1 MKKRIITA
9 VVLAAVLLPLVILDH
24 HKYPLVGHLFLAVG
38 IIFSIIASFEIMSL
52 FSKQHPSLGI
62 LRLLVPFMSGTLVY
76 TIYLAT
82 TQGLSISD
90 PAEASIV
97 YHLLTMGLFI
107 LYVVIALGHAVFA
120 RNSSGNDMMA
130 SILTLTYCG
139 LLLGFV
145 INIRFLEPFSDQ
157 DFVYFRGGRSLGIY
171 TRSFVTTPSPT
182 SSVQNLLLKLCPE
195 ISLKKSVE
203 GAIAGLIAEAFSE
216 SQPSFLKSQDRGDEE
231 FCSPFGF
238 LLCFNA
244 LSFAVQVGDLVAS
257 KLKRPMTKDFGNFS
271 WARSVFDRFDSLIF
285 SGAVYYII
293 VLFVKVIYFGVYDE
307 DICLPGPRLNRHS
320 SFEIIKEIRNID

>member
-82 TQGLSISD
+82 TRGLSISD

-157 DFVYFRGGRSLGIY
+157 DFVYFRGGRSFGYLYAIVFATDTFAYFIGSKFG
-171 TRSFVTTPSPT
+171 RR
-182 SSVQNLLLKLCPE
+182 KLCPE

-203 GAIAGLIAEAFSE
+203 GAIAGLIAGSIFGVAAVFLFKIARPVGTKEVLFTILV
-216 SQPSFLKSQDRGDEE
+216 SFFVSML
-231 FCSPFGF
+231 
-238 LLCFNA
+238 

-257 KLKRPMTKDFGNFS
+257 KIKRTYDVKDFGKIFPGHGG
-271 WARSVFDRFDSLIF
+271 VLDRFDSLIF

-293 VLFVKVIYFGVYDE
+293 VLFVKVIY
-307 DICLPGPRLNRHS
+307 IWS
-320 SFEIIKEIRNID
+320 A